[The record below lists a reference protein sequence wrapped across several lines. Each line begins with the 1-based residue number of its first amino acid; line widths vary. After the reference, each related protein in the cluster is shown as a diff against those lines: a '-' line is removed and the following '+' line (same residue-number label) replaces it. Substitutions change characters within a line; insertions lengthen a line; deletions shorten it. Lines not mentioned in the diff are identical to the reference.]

1 MLFSFL
7 QYIYKLF
14 LHHWVTFLANSNI
27 INHNLT
33 WKPKV
38 CSCKYGC
45 DYSWWDIEI
54 PVCIFCW
61 MRGPWINCSMTLR
74 VTSNVCNNWFFEAI
88 KFPKNLQC
96 YRDIIVGTTA
106 QYVNWHGTK
115 NKNSAKRKI
124 KGGTCLIQSYVL
136 HVQSIVVLWNN
147 VHKINVIFGNTW
159 CNRVKSFKE
168 LQSLPQ
174 KL

>member
-1 MLFSFL
+1 MYRSKAIWIISLLIPKATVILLIYFRHVTHIMLFSFL

-74 VTSNVCNNWFFEAI
+74 VTSNVCNNGFLKQS
-88 KFPKNLQC
+88 KFPRICNVTEILLSELQ
-96 YRDIIVGTTA
+96 
-106 QYVNWHGTK
+106 
-115 NKNSAKRKI
+115 
-124 KGGTCLIQSYVL
+124 L
-136 HVQSIVVLWNN
+136 
-147 VHKINVIFGNTW
+147 NTW
-159 CNRVKSFKE
+159 INMAQRIKIAQKE
-168 LQSLPQ
+168 
-174 KL
+174 K